1 MSTSPIGSNAF
12 LSSLQTSSSSGT
24 SGSSTSGLGG
34 LGGLADVNT
43 FYKLLVTQLTNQDPM
58 NPLSNQDLSAQLA
71 QFSTASGVQ
80 GLQQSMA
87 TLTAQLAQTQ
97 GLQAANLV
105 GQTVVF
111 DNNSIS
117 LPASGSTA
125 GGFTLASAAQNV
137 QVQVQNSAGQTV
149 STLQLGALPTGVQ
162 TFSWDGTT
170 SGGQKAPSGSYTFNV
185 TATDSS
191 GQAVAAVPFG
201 TGKVQSVY
209 LSGSNGPS
217 LQLQGQSGTVPL
229 SSIQGVM

>member
-1 MSTSPIGSNAF
+1 M
-12 LSSLQTSSSSGT
+12 
-24 SGSSTSGLGG
+24 
-34 LGGLADVNT
+34 
-43 FYKLLVTQLTNQDPM
+43 TQLTNQDPM
-58 NPLSNQDLSAQLA
+58 NPMSNTDLSAQLA
-71 QFSTASGVQ
+71 QFSTASGIQ
-80 GLQQSMA
+80 SMQQSMA

-117 LPASGSTA
+117 LGSSGTAA

-137 QVQVQNSAGQTV
+137 QVQVVNNAGQTV
-149 STLQLGALPTGVQ
+149 DTLQLGALPTGVQ
-162 TFSWDGTT
+162 TFTWDGSTAN
-170 SGGQKAPSGSYTFNV
+170 GQQAPAGNYTFNI
-185 TATDSS
+185 TATDNS
-191 GQAVAAVPFG
+191 GRAVAAVPFG

-217 LQLQGQSGTVPL
+217 LQLQGQSATVPL

>member
-1 MSTSPIGSNAF
+1 MSTSPIGTNAF
-12 LSSLQTSSSSGT
+12 LSSLQSSSSSGT
-24 SGSSTSGLGG
+24 SGSSTSG

-80 GLQQSMA
+80 SMQQSMA

-117 LPASGSTA
+117 LTASGSAA

-137 QVQVQNSAGQTV
+137 QVQVRNSAGQTV
-149 STLQLGALPTGVQ
+149 DTLPLGAVPTGVQ
-162 TFSWDGTT
+162 TFTWDGKDA
-170 SGGQKAPSGSYTFNV
+170 SGNAAPAGTYTFNV
-185 TATDSS
+185 SATDGA
-191 GQAVAAVPFG
+191 GQAVAATPFG

>member
-34 LGGLADVNT
+34 LADVNT
-43 FYKLLVTQLTNQDPM
+43 FYTLLVTQLTNQDPM

-71 QFSTASGVQ
+71 QFSTASGIQ
-80 GLQQSMA
+80 SMQQSMA

-111 DNNSIS
+111 DNNSVS
-117 LPASGSTA
+117 LPASGTAA

-137 QVQVQNSAGQTV
+137 QVQVVNSAGQTV

-162 TFSWDGTT
+162 TFTWDGTT
-170 SGGQKAPSGSYTFNV
+170 SNGQQAPAGNYTFNV
-185 TATDSS
+185 SATDGT
-191 GQAVAAVPFG
+191 GQSVAAVPFG

>member
-1 MSTSPIGSNAF
+1 MSTSPISSNPF
-12 LSSLQTSSSSGT
+12 LSSLQTSSSSGSAT
-24 SGSSTSGLGG
+24 SGQA
-34 LGGLADVNT
+34 GLADVNT
-43 FYKLLVTQLTNQDPM
+43 FYTLLVTQLTNQDPM

-71 QFSTASGVQ
+71 QFSTASGIQ
-80 GLQQSMA
+80 SMQQSMA

-117 LPASGSTA
+117 LGTSGTAA

-137 QVQVQNSAGQTV
+137 QVQVVNNAGQTV
-149 STLQLGALPTGVQ
+149 DTLQLGALPTGVQ
-162 TFSWDGTT
+162 TFTWDGSTAN
-170 SGGQKAPSGSYTFNV
+170 GQQAPAGNYTFNI
-185 TATDSS
+185 TATDNS

-209 LSGSNGPS
+209 LSGSNGPA
-217 LQLQGQSGTVPL
+217 LQMEGQSGTVPL
-229 SSIQGVM
+229 SSLLGVM

>member
-1 MSTSPIGSNAF
+1 MSTSPISSNSF
-12 LSSLQTSSSSGT
+12 LTSLQTSSSGT

-34 LGGLADVNT
+34 LADVNT
-43 FYKLLVTQLTNQDPM
+43 FYTLLVTQLTNQDPM
-58 NPLSNQDLSAQLA
+58 NPMSNQDLSAQLA
-71 QFSTASGVQ
+71 QFSTASGIQ
-80 GLQQSMA
+80 SMQQSMA

-117 LPASGSTA
+117 LGTSGTAA

-137 QVQVQNSAGQTV
+137 QVQVVNNAGQTV
-149 STLQLGALPTGVQ
+149 DTLQLGALPTGVQ
-162 TFSWDGTT
+162 TFTWDGSTAN
-170 SGGQKAPSGSYTFNV
+170 GQQAPAGNYSFNI
-185 TATDSS
+185 TATDNS

-209 LSGSNGPS
+209 LSGSNGPA
-217 LQLQGQSGTVPL
+217 LQMEGQSGTVPL
-229 SSIQGVM
+229 SSLLGVM

>member
-24 SGSSTSGLGG
+24 SGSSASGAA
-34 LGGLADVNT
+34 GLADVST

-71 QFSTASGVQ
+71 QFSTASGIQ
-80 GLQQSMA
+80 SMQQSMA

-111 DNNSIS
+111 DNNSVS
-117 LPASGSTA
+117 LPASGTAA

-137 QVQVQNSAGQTV
+137 QVQVVNSAGQTV

-162 TFSWDGTT
+162 TFTWDGTT
-170 SGGQKAPSGSYTFNV
+170 SNGQQAPAGNYTFNV
-185 TATDSS
+185 SATDGT
-191 GQAVAAVPFG
+191 GQSVAAVPFG

>member
-1 MSTSPIGSNAF
+1 MSTSPIGSNSF
-12 LSSLQTSSSSGT
+12 LSSLQTSSSSG
-24 SGSSTSGLGG
+24 SAASGLGAM
-34 LGGLADVNT
+34 ADVNT

-80 GLQQSMA
+80 SMQQSMA
-87 TLTAQLAQTQ
+87 ALTAQLAQTQ

-111 DNNSIS
+111 DHNSIS
-117 LPASGSTA
+117 LPASGGAA

-137 QVQVQNSAGQTV
+137 QVQVVNSAGQTV
-149 STLQLGALPTGVQ
+149 DTLQLGALPTGVQ
-162 TFSWDGTT
+162 TFNWDGST
-170 SGGQKAPSGSYTFNV
+170 SGGRKAPAGAYTFNV
-185 TATDSS
+185 SATDGS
-191 GQAVAAVPFG
+191 GQPVAAVPFG

-217 LQLQGQSGTVPL
+217 LQLEGQSGTVPL
-229 SSIQGVM
+229 SNIQGVM

>member
-1 MSTSPIGSNAF
+1 MSTSPISSNAF
-12 LSSLQTSSSSGT
+12 LSSLQSSSSSGT
-24 SGSSTSGLGG
+24 SGSASSGMAGLGN
-34 LGGLADVNT
+34 VNT
-43 FYKLLVTQLTNQDPM
+43 FYQLLVTQLTNQDPM
-58 NPLSNQDLSAQLA
+58 NPMSNTDLSAQLA

-80 GLQQSMA
+80 SIQSSLA
-87 TLTAQLAQTQ
+87 ALTAQLAQTQ

-111 DNNSIS
+111 NSNS
-117 LPASGSTA
+117 VTLPASGSAA

-137 QVQVQNSAGQTV
+137 QVQVINAAGQTV
-149 STLQLGALPTGVQ
+149 DTLQLGALPTGVQ
-162 TFSWDGTT
+162 TFTWNGTDA
-170 SGGQKAPSGSYTFNV
+170 SGNALPPGNYTFNV
-185 TATDSS
+185 SATDSS

-209 LSGSNGPS
+209 LNGSNGPA

>member
-1 MSTSPIGSNAF
+1 MSTSPISSNAF

-24 SGSSTSGLGG
+24 SGSATSG

-58 NPLSNQDLSAQLA
+58 NPLTNQDLSAQLA

-80 GLQQSMA
+80 GMQQSMA

-111 DNNSIS
+111 DSNSMS
-117 LPASGSTA
+117 LGASGGSA

-162 TFSWDGTT
+162 SFSWDGTDA
-170 SGGQKAPSGSYTFNV
+170 SGQAAPAGNYTFNV

-191 GQAVAAVPFG
+191 GQSVAAVPFG
-201 TGKVQSVY
+201 AGKVQSVY
-209 LSGSNGPS
+209 LNGSNGPS

>member
-1 MSTSPIGSNAF
+1 MSTSPIGTNAF
-12 LSSLQTSSSSGT
+12 LSSLQSSSSSGT
-24 SGSSTSGLGG
+24 SGSSTSG

-80 GLQQSMA
+80 SMQQSMA

-117 LPASGSTA
+117 LAASGSAA

-149 STLQLGALPTGVQ
+149 GTLPLGALPTGVQ
-162 TFSWDGTT
+162 TFTWDGKDA
-170 SGGQKAPSGSYTFNV
+170 SGKAAPAGTYTFNV
-185 TATDSS
+185 SATDSA
-191 GQAVAAVPFG
+191 GQAVAATPFG
-201 TGKVQSVY
+201 MGKVQSVY

>member
-34 LGGLADVNT
+34 LADVNT
-43 FYKLLVTQLTNQDPM
+43 FYTLLVTQLTNQDPM

-71 QFSTASGVQ
+71 QFSTASGIQ
-80 GLQQSMA
+80 SMQQSMA

-111 DNNSIS
+111 DNNSVS
-117 LPASGSTA
+117 LPASGTAA

-137 QVQVQNSAGQTV
+137 QVQVVNSAGQTV

-162 TFSWDGTT
+162 TFTWDGST
-170 SGGQKAPSGSYTFNV
+170 SNGQQAPAGNYTFNV
-185 TATDSS
+185 SATDGT
-191 GQAVAAVPFG
+191 GQSVAAVPFG

>member
-1 MSTSPIGSNAF
+1 MSTSPISSNAF
-12 LSSLQTSSSSGT
+12 LSSLQTSHSSGT
-24 SGSSTSGLGG
+24 SGSSTSG

-80 GLQQSMA
+80 GMQQSMA

-117 LPASGSTA
+117 LPTSGGTA
-125 GGFTLASAAQNV
+125 GGFTLSSAAQSV

-162 TFSWDGTT
+162 TFNWDGTT
-170 SGGQKAPSGSYTFNV
+170 SGGQSAPAGSYTFNV
-185 TATDSS
+185 TATDGS
-191 GQAVAAVPFG
+191 GHAVAAVPFG

-217 LQLQGQSGTVPL
+217 LQLQGQSGSVPL

>member
-34 LGGLADVNT
+34 LADVNT
-43 FYKLLVTQLTNQDPM
+43 FYTLLVTQLTNQDPM

-71 QFSTASGVQ
+71 QFSTASGIQ
-80 GLQQSMA
+80 SMQQSMA

-111 DNNSIS
+111 DNNSVS
-117 LPASGSTA
+117 LPASGTAA

-137 QVQVQNSAGQTV
+137 QVQVVNSAGQTV

-162 TFSWDGTT
+162 TFTWDGST
-170 SGGQKAPSGSYTFNV
+170 SNGQQAPAGNYTFNV
-185 TATDSS
+185 SATDGT
-191 GQAVAAVPFG
+191 GQSVAAVPFG

-209 LSGSNGPS
+209 LSGGNGPS

>member
-1 MSTSPIGSNAF
+1 MSTSPISSNAF

-24 SGSSTSGLGG
+24 SGSATSG

-58 NPLSNQDLSAQLA
+58 NPLTNQDLSAQLA

-80 GLQQSMA
+80 GMQQSMA

-111 DNNSIS
+111 DSNSMS
-117 LPASGSTA
+117 LGASGGSA

-162 TFSWDGTT
+162 SFSWDGTDA
-170 SGGQKAPSGSYTFNV
+170 SGQAAPAGNYTFNV

-191 GQAVAAVPFG
+191 GQSVAAVPFG
-201 TGKVQSVY
+201 AGKVQSVY
-209 LSGSNGPS
+209 LNGSSGPS

>member
-1 MSTSPIGSNAF
+1 MSTSPISSNSF
-12 LSSLQTSSSSGT
+12 LSSLQTSSSGT
-24 SGSSTSGLGG
+24 SGSTTSG

-117 LPASGSTA
+117 LPASGGAA
-125 GGFTLASAAQNV
+125 GGFTLASAAQSV

-149 STLQLGALPTGVQ
+149 NTLQLGALPTGVQ
-162 TFSWDGTT
+162 TFNWDGTT
-170 SGGQKAPSGSYTFNV
+170 SAGQAAPAGNYTFNV
-185 TATDSS
+185 TAADGS

-217 LQLQGQSGTVPL
+217 LQLQGQSGSVPL

>member
-1 MSTSPIGSNAF
+1 MSTSPISSNPF
-12 LSSLQTSSSSGT
+12 LSSLQTSSSSGSAT
-24 SGSSTSGLGG
+24 SGQA
-34 LGGLADVNT
+34 GLADVNT
-43 FYKLLVTQLTNQDPM
+43 YYSLLVTQLTNQDPM

-71 QFSTASGVQ
+71 QFSTASGIQ
-80 GLQQSMA
+80 SMQQSMA

-117 LPASGSTA
+117 LGTSGTAA

-137 QVQVQNSAGQTV
+137 QVQVVNNAGQTV
-149 STLQLGALPTGVQ
+149 DTLQLGALPTGVQ
-162 TFSWDGTT
+162 TFTWDGSTAN
-170 SGGQKAPSGSYTFNV
+170 GQQAPAGNYSFNI
-185 TATDSS
+185 TATDNS

-209 LSGSNGPS
+209 LSGSNGPA
-217 LQLQGQSGTVPL
+217 LQMEGQSGTVPL
-229 SSIQGVM
+229 SSLLGVM

>member
-1 MSTSPIGSNAF
+1 MSTSPISSNPF
-12 LSSLQTSSSSGT
+12 LSSLQTSSSSGSAT
-24 SGSSTSGLGG
+24 SGQA
-34 LGGLADVNT
+34 GLADVNT
-43 FYKLLVTQLTNQDPM
+43 FYTLLVTQLTNQDPM

-71 QFSTASGVQ
+71 QFSTASGIQ
-80 GLQQSMA
+80 SMQQSMA

-117 LPASGSTA
+117 LGTSGTAA

-137 QVQVQNSAGQTV
+137 QVQVVNNAGQTV
-149 STLQLGALPTGVQ
+149 DTLQLGALPTGVQ
-162 TFSWDGTT
+162 TFTWDGSTAN
-170 SGGQKAPSGSYTFNV
+170 GQQAPAGNYSFNI
-185 TATDSS
+185 TATDNS

-209 LSGSNGPS
+209 LSGSNGPA
-217 LQLQGQSGTVPL
+217 LQMEGQSGTVPL
-229 SSIQGVM
+229 SSLLGVM

>member
-12 LSSLQTSSSSGT
+12 LASLQSSSTSGT
-24 SGSSTSGLGG
+24 SGSATSG

-58 NPLSNQDLSAQLA
+58 NPMTNQDLSAQLA

-80 GLQQSMA
+80 SIQASMA
-87 TLTAQLAQTQ
+87 ALTAQLSQSQ

-111 DNNSIS
+111 DNNSIN
-117 LPASGSTA
+117 LGASGGTA
-125 GGFTLASAAQNV
+125 GGFTLASPAQNV
-137 QVQVQNSAGQTV
+137 QVQVINNAGQTV
-149 STLQLGALPTGVQ
+149 RTLQVGALPTGVQ
-162 TFSWDGTT
+162 TFTWDGKDA
-170 SGGQKAPSGSYTFNV
+170 SGNTAPAGSYTFNV
-185 TATDSS
+185 QATDAN

-201 TGKVQSVY
+201 TGTVQSVY
-209 LSGSNGPS
+209 LNGSSGPA
-217 LQLQGQSGTVPL
+217 LQIKGQSGTVPL

>member
-1 MSTSPIGSNAF
+1 MSTSPISSNAF
-12 LSSLQTSSSSGT
+12 LTSLQTSSSSGT
-24 SGSSTSGLGG
+24 SGSSAS
-34 LGGLADVNT
+34 GLADVNT

-71 QFSTASGVQ
+71 QFSAASGIQ
-80 GLQQSMA
+80 SMQQSMA

-117 LPASGSTA
+117 LPASGGAA

-137 QVQVQNSAGQTV
+137 QVQVQNAAGQTV

-162 TFSWDGTT
+162 TFNWDGTT
-170 SGGQKAPSGSYTFNV
+170 SSGQQAPSGTYSFNV
-185 TATDSS
+185 SATDGS
-191 GQAVAAVPFG
+191 GQPVAAVPFG

>member
-1 MSTSPIGSNAF
+1 MSTSPISSNAF

-24 SGSSTSGLGG
+24 SGSSTSG

-117 LPASGSTA
+117 LPASGGSA

-137 QVQVQNSAGQTV
+137 QVQVQNGAGQTV
-149 STLQLGALPTGVQ
+149 NTLQLGALPTGVQ
-162 TFSWDGTT
+162 TFNWDGTNA
-170 SGGQKAPSGSYTFNV
+170 SGQAAPAGNYTFNV
-185 TATDSS
+185 TALDAS
-191 GQAVAAVPFG
+191 GQPVAAVPFG

-217 LQLQGQSGTVPL
+217 LQLQGQSGSVPL